1 MSRVIREKLR
11 ELELERPVGG
21 VYQRRLVNL
30 IERLLAQE
38 REKVRESFINATCV
52 LCRTGEKPYLQSF
65 GGKNWKGRYQAWV
78 HDVEI
83 EGRVE
88 VQTCPANAIHSL
100 QPAASDLE
108 ELLRKER
115 LNELKDWPELCNI
128 VHCNHGRNCMYH
140 SRIAE
145 LEKARA
151 SGRKG

>member
-65 GGKNWKGRYQAWV
+65 GGKNWEGRYQAWV
-78 HDVEI
+78 HDVKI
-83 EGRVE
+83 AGRVE
-88 VQTCPANAIHSL
+88 VQTCPADAIRQL
-100 QPAASDLE
+100 DLTAPSSTE
-108 ELLRKER
+108 E
-115 LNELKDWPELCNI
+115 
-128 VHCNHGRNCMYH
+128 
-140 SRIAE
+140 
-145 LEKARA
+145 EK
-151 SGRKG
+151 